1 MNNGVIFKL
10 NKAGVRELMRSQE
23 MVEALQQEAQSY
35 GDTSDTYIGS
45 NRANVMVETGGRND
59 RSDN

>member
-1 MNNGVIFKL
+1 MSNGVIFKL
-10 NKAGVRELMRSQE
+10 NKAGVRELMKSQE

-45 NRANVMVETGGRND
+45 NRANVTAETGGRND
-59 RSDN
+59 RSNN